1 MKEKIITICAI
12 VAVFPVFIQAQ
23 EVWTLRQCIDYAIE
37 HNINIRQS
45 GNSVEQN
52 KVEVNTAKWVRLPNL
67 NGNAGQNLSWG
78 RAASPIDNT
87 YTNTNSSNTSFSLST
102 NVPLFTGFQIP
113 NQYELTKLNLKAAV
127 EDLNKAKEDIAVSVT
142 SDYIQ
147 VLFNQELSKVAKGQ
161 VAISKE
167 QLNKMLR
174 LAEVGKASSAQ
185 VAEAKARMAQDE
197 TSAVQA
203 DNNYRLAL
211 LDLSQL
217 LELPNPESLIIAV
230 PDVEIVFVPL
240 TAPDDIYELAITD
253 KPAILAA
260 QYRLKGSEKSI
271 RIAESNHYPQL
282 SLSGG
287 LSTSYYTMTGRT
299 ADAFG
304 TQLNHNLNEYI
315 GLSLSIPIFNRFS
328 VRNRIHSARLQ
339 QTYYSI
345 QLENSKKTLYKE
357 IQQAW
362 YSALAAES
370 KYKSSDASVSANEE
384 AFRLTSERFENGKA
398 TSIEYNEAKQNLMR
412 AISDRIQSKYEYL
425 FRTKI
430 LDFYKG
436 LPIQ

>member
-1 MKEKIITICAI
+1 
-12 VAVFPVFIQAQ
+12 
-23 EVWTLRQCIDYAIE
+23 
-37 HNINIRQS
+37 
-45 GNSVEQN
+45 
-52 KVEVNTAKWVRLPNL
+52 
-67 NGNAGQNLSWG
+67 
-78 RAASPIDNT
+78 
-87 YTNTNSSNTSFSLST
+87 
-102 NVPLFTGFQIP
+102 VPLFTGFQLS

-127 EDLNKAKEDIAVSVT
+127 EDLNKAKEDIAVNVT
-142 SDYIQ
+142 SGYIQ
-147 VLFNQELSKVAKGQ
+147 VLFNQELSKVAEGQ

-167 QLNKMLR
+167 QLSKVLR
-174 LAEVGKASSAQ
+174 LAEVGKASPVQ
-185 VAEAKARMAQDE
+185 VAEAKARVAQDE

-211 LDLSQL
+211 LDLSQM
-217 LELPNPESLIIAV
+217 LELPTPESLILAA
-230 PDVEIVFVPL
+230 PDGEIVFVPL
-240 TAPDDIYELAITD
+240 TAPDAIYELAITD
-253 KPAILAA
+253 KPVILAA
-260 QYRLKGSEKSI
+260 QYRLRGSEKSI
-271 RIAESNHYPQL
+271 RIAESNRYPQL

-328 VRNRIHSARLQ
+328 VRNRVHSARLQ
-339 QTYYSI
+339 QTSYSI
-345 QLENSKKTLYKE
+345 QLENSKKALYKE

-398 TSIEYNEAKQNLMR
+398 TSIEYNEAKLNLMR
-412 AISDRIQSKYEYL
+412 ALSERIQSKYEYL

-436 LPIQ
+436 LPIY